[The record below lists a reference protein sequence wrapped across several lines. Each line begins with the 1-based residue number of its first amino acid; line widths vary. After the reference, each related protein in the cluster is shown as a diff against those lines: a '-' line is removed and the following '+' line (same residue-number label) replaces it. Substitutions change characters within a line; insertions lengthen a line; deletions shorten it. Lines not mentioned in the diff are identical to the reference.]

1 MCPHVLLSDANS
13 RDSPIMF
20 NEMQLYAKR
29 TVSKVKT
36 TAAFVF
42 LRLHLMANERK
53 TANTAK
59 LSALLR

>member
-1 MCPHVLLSDANS
+1 MSPHVLLSDANS

-36 TAAFVF
+36 TPAFVF

-53 TANTAK
+53 TANAAK